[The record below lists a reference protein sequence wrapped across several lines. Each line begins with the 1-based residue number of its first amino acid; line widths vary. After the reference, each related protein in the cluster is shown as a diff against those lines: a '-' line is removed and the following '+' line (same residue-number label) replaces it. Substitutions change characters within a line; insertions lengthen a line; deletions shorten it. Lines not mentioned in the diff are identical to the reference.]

1 MRASWM
7 TSARLKKSFSA
18 EEDRLSLAE
27 MMRSRSPRRP
37 SDEQI
42 TAHLGVLLFDLP
54 AVLDATI
61 ELDDAEWQKLLD
73 AVSGFYTPELSFA
86 DGA

>member
-1 MRASWM
+1 
-7 TSARLKKSFSA
+7 
-18 EEDRLSLAE
+18 

-42 TAHLGVLLFDLP
+42 TAHLGVLPDNLP

-61 ELDDAEWQKLLD
+61 ELDAEWQKLLD
-73 AVSGFYTPELSFA
+73 AMSGFYTPELSFA